1 MSRGDIAVQI
11 ESLERTRKRLH
22 AWWNVVLDQ
31 KRLIGPYESPL
42 KEIQVLNLSNTHF
55 VISKLLRLRI
65 LVFFSTVHLYERTEC
80 INIENH
86 ANIVTVPNYEIKRFV
101 WNFIYLESIWS
112 KWWTSKDFKNEAN
125 TVISIKCINENLQCY
140 FSLKCF
146 VQSISV
152 YKCLK
157 DDNISILLKI
167 VHMP

>member
-1 MSRGDIAVQI
+1 MKCGVRSEEINRPIWVTFEGNSGFKFEQHTFCNIEVTAITDI
-11 ESLERTRKRLH
+11 
-22 AWWNVVLDQ
+22 
-31 KRLIGPYESPL
+31 G
-42 KEIQVLNLSNTHF
+42 F
-55 VISKLLRLRI
+55 LR
-65 LVFFSTVHLYERTEC
+65 TVHLYERTEC

-86 ANIVTVPNYEIKRFV
+86 ANIVTVPNFEIKRFV